1 MSEYWTKN
9 FYQVMTED
17 MIYFG
22 MTNDSLA
29 VRKRENCFDHADVD
43 LVIDFILQV
52 CNISV
57 AVTKIAKQM
66 KREIHYKLN

>member
-1 MSEYWTKN
+1 MTKN
-9 FYQVMTED
+9 NLV
-17 MIYFG
+17 
-22 MTNDSLA
+22 
-29 VRKRENCFDHADVD
+29 VRKRENCFDYADVD
-43 LVIDFILQV
+43 LVIDFNLQV